1 MATSLY
7 RKLTGKARTLGGYS
21 QLWLAP
27 DHLLL
32 LRSTGFRQQYW
43 RFVLADIQAIVVTE
57 LPSRMPLQAALGGV
71 ALLWMLAYLA
81 VISIFAKSF
90 FLVSGGIALAAVIAD
105 IARGPRCRCFL
116 HTAVSREPL
125 SPVRRMRVAD
135 KVLMQLQSAI
145 ESVQGSI
152 ATEQI
157 QQLDDR
163 SSSQF
168 QGVVAASD
176 QPPEITEAPG
186 YLPEVVFGVFLI
198 NGLLILGSL
207 RFHYVQINATLLST
221 LFAEALLLVVALIR
235 RGSRDFRRYVYVLMM
250 VAIVGIGWDVVMFA
264 QSFGH
269 WIGTI
274 VDAGQHGR
282 PAPVPVTPGAA
293 FDRAHGLISGGWRV
307 AASIIGLVTAHFER
321 KQVTAKAT
329 TSVTNS
335 VEPNAS

>member
-1 MATSLY
+1 MATSIY

-90 FLVSGGIALAAVIAD
+90 FLVTGGIALAVVIGD

-125 SPVRRMRVAD
+125 SPVRRMRVAE
-135 KVLMQLQSAI
+135 KVLFQLQSAI

-152 ATEQI
+152 ATEKI

-163 SSSQF
+163 SSLQLPAS
-168 QGVVAASD
+168 AAPSN
-176 QPPEITEAPG
+176 QPPEIAEAPG

-198 NGLLILGSL
+198 NALLILASV
-207 RFHYVQINATLLST
+207 RFHYAQINAVLVTT
-221 LFAEALLLVVALIR
+221 LFAEAMLLVVALIR
-235 RGSRDFRRYVYVLMM
+235 RGSRDFRRYIYVLMM

-269 WIGTI
+269 WIGAV

-293 FDRAHGLISGGWRV
+293 FDRTHGLISGGWRV

-321 KQVTAKAT
+321 KQVKTN
-329 TSVTNS
+329 VTND
-335 VEPNAS
+335 VEPNAQ